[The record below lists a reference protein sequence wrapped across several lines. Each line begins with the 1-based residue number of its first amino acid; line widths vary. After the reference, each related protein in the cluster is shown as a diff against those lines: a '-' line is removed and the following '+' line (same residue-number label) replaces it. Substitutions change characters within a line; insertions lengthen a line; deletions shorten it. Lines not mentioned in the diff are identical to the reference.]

1 MEGPAFRMG
10 RTTTMR
16 AASRPRLLPRLAVAA
31 LLAVALGYLPHHLYG
46 RSGLARLFELRR
58 GAAELH
64 RRNEAARAENAR
76 LRAQA
81 AALKSDP
88 RALERVARDEL
99 GLVKRGEIVYQ
110 FAPEPTEG
118 RR

>member
-1 MEGPAFRMG
+1 MPAH
-10 RTTTMR
+10 
-16 AASRPRLLPRLAVAA
+16 SKPRLLPRLGVAA
-31 LLAVALGYLPHHLYG
+31 VLAVALGYLPHHVYG
-46 RSGLARLFELRR
+46 RSGLSRLFDLRR
-58 GAAELH
+58 TAAELH

-99 GLVKRGEIVYQ
+99 GLVKKGEILYQ
-110 FAPEPTEG
+110 FAPDPKEAN
-118 RR
+118 R